1 MSVEEG
7 IVIKGERPTENKN
20 RKKERE
26 RKLKEGRI
34 QNYRQEKSRE
44 MKDKRGSNQSKGR
57 GAIRRKKN
65 VANIVIIQ
73 FLGYFFVTFHHKMVL
88 VTNNRNQMPLHTLHM
103 VLKYEYLNSSM
114 YTREKNT
121 MKQFQ

>member
-57 GAIRRKKN
+57 GAIRRKKKCRKHSN
-65 VANIVIIQ
+65 YSISRL
-73 FLGYFFVTFHHKMVL
+73 FLCDV
-88 VTNNRNQMPLHTLHM
+88 PP
-103 VLKYEYLNSSM
+103 
-114 YTREKNT
+114 
-121 MKQFQ
+121 